1 MKTRKLTAVLL
12 ALIMAFA
19 VLPAAAFAESIEGI
33 AGEAAAMRKL
43 DNAWAALDAAE
54 ADALAQ
60 GMSRTEVIN
69 AVYTAALSLNTV
81 NKDSFSAFTKDG
93 FYFTVDGMYCAYN
106 YRLRNELNTDC
117 APVKEGVVLSK
128 GSGKTEA
135 LRDAESADVF
145 LIAPYY
151 GHDSS
156 FTDQY
161 KREAQSVADATGGDY
176 LLIQSTAATGP
187 AIAENFPNKGVV
199 FFDSH
204 GTQDGTSSYLCL
216 TTSSG
221 ITQEDYNN
229 GWAVY
234 AGSAAYIDGRYIEH
248 HTPAPLSNCLV
259 WMAICEGMKRSGQGT
274 TGAALLRAGAGVVY
288 GYSQSVTFA
297 GDYVYEET
305 FWNLMKDFENPAT
318 VAEAFAQMVEEHG
331 ICDPYGNAYPIV
343 MSDVDAFPANPDS
356 AQTVNSTWKLWG
368 SFPLVDLT
376 GFSLDITSADIKMA
390 QTVNVNMSLVPE
402 NANNYITT
410 WTSADESVAIV
421 EPYAGS
427 RCRAVI
433 TGMGRGETEITCS
446 VSVNGSIIGTET
458 VSVSV
463 TPDETLAE
471 AVNVEGGSL
480 EFGTSAEYSFVPV
493 AEGDRLI
500 AKTNNAGMGNTTAV
514 LLTTIRM
521 AEGDTLSF
529 DYFYSSET
537 DYDHYYFKVN
547 DVEYQKYAD
556 TNMTGF
562 SSYTFT
568 APEAGLYHFEWSY
581 VKDELTDGGSDCV
594 KIDNVAFSGT
604 GEPEEPQLSLIGITA
619 TVHDVRI
626 GERIEVSFDCAPV
639 ACGGTIEPPAPEL
652 NEVAFTI
659 SADGV
664 RFGDVATVSVD
675 CAPVTAPQIAHRG
688 RIEINFPTAFVAGGL
703 GIYAELIPGELLER
717 IEAAGGTYTLG
728 INELEPIES
737 TGHGRYPE
745 SIFVEFECAAG
756 VEMSGNLF
764 NYTAT
769 VSNTFGSE
777 TFPFEVELTIHSCSL
792 TYIENGENYE
802 VPVSANDSVFEVA
815 PRLGDVNLDGS
826 VTIADALEVMRHAI
840 EVLTLEGASLE
851 AADVNGDGVIGLPDA
866 ILIARIAMGL

>member
-69 AVYTAALSLNTV
+69 AVYNAALNLNTV
-81 NKDSFSAFTKDG
+81 DKDSFSDFTKDG

-128 GSGKTEA
+128 GSGKTEN
-135 LRDAESADVF
+135 LKDAESADVF

-248 HTPAPLSNCLV
+248 HTPAPVSNCLV

-331 ICDPYGNAYPIV
+331 VCDPYGNAYPIV

-402 NANNYITT
+402 NANNFVTT

-537 DYDHYYFKVN
+537 DYDYYYFKVN
-547 DVEYQKYAD
+547 GVEYQKYAD

-594 KIDNVAFSGT
+594 KLDNVAFS
-604 GEPEEPQLSLIGITA
+604 
-619 TVHDVRI
+619 
-626 GERIEVSFDCAPV
+626 
-639 ACGGTIEPPAPEL
+639 GTIEPPAPEL

-777 TFPFEVELTIHSCSL
+777 TFPFEVELTIYSSSL
-792 TYIENGENYE
+792 TYIENGVNYE
-802 VPVSANDSVFEVA
+802 VPVSVNNSVFEVA

-866 ILIARIAMGL
+866 ILIARRAMGL

>member
-1 MKTRKLTAVLL
+1 
-12 ALIMAFA
+12 
-19 VLPAAAFAESIEGI
+19 
-33 AGEAAAMRKL
+33 
-43 DNAWAALDAAE
+43 
-54 ADALAQ
+54 
-60 GMSRTEVIN
+60 
-69 AVYTAALSLNTV
+69 
-81 NKDSFSAFTKDG
+81 
-93 FYFTVDGMYCAYN
+93 
-106 YRLRNELNTDC
+106 
-117 APVKEGVVLSK
+117 
-128 GSGKTEA
+128 
-135 LRDAESADVF
+135 
-145 LIAPYY
+145 
-151 GHDSS
+151 
-156 FTDQY
+156 
-161 KREAQSVADATGGDY
+161 
-176 LLIQSTAATGP
+176 
-187 AIAENFPNKGVV
+187 
-199 FFDSH
+199 
-204 GTQDGTSSYLCL
+204 
-216 TTSSG
+216 
-221 ITQEDYNN
+221 
-229 GWAVY
+229 
-234 AGSAAYIDGRYIEH
+234 
-248 HTPAPLSNCLV
+248 
-259 WMAICEGMKRSGQGT
+259 
-274 TGAALLRAGAGVVY
+274 
-288 GYSQSVTFA
+288 
-297 GDYVYEET
+297 
-305 FWNLMKDFENPAT
+305 
-318 VAEAFAQMVEEHG
+318 MVEEHG

-537 DYDHYYFKVN
+537 DYDYYYFKVN

-619 TVHDVRI
+619 TANDVRI

-639 ACGGTIEPPAPEL
+639 ACGGTQVVHSGTIAVTTPAVMEEL
-652 NEVAFTI
+652 EH
-659 SADGV
+659 
-664 RFGDVATVSVD
+664 TV
-675 CAPVTAPQIAHRG
+675 
-688 RIEINFPTAFVAGGL
+688 
-703 GIYAELIPGELLER
+703 IPGDILER
-717 IEAAGGTYTLG
+717 IEAAGGHY
-728 INELEPIES
+728 EIEADIIYVDRFALIQGYYIS
-737 TGHGRYPE
+737 
-745 SIFVEFECAAG
+745 FECEAG
-756 VEMSGNLF
+756 VEMTGNLL
-764 NYTAT
+764 T
-769 VSNTFGSE
+769 VSADMPETWHGSLPAVNHAGIRSAE
-777 TFPFEVELTIHSCSL
+777 IFHHA
-792 TYIENGENYE
+792 NGRDYE
-802 VPVSANDSVFEVA
+802 VPTVLTNCPFNILPAM
-815 PRLGDVNLDGS
+815 GDVNLDGS
-826 VTIADALEVMRHAI
+826 VTIADALQVMRHAI
-840 EVLTLEGASLE
+840 EVLTLEGASLD
-851 AADVNGDGVIGLPDA
+851 AADMNGDGVIGLPDA
-866 ILIARIAMGL
+866 ILIARRAMGL

>member
-1 MKTRKLTAVLL
+1 MKTRKFLSLAL

-19 VLPAAAFAESIEGI
+19 MIPVASLAENVDGLVN
-33 AGEAAAMRKL
+33 EAAAMRKL

-69 AVYTAALSLNTV
+69 AVYTAALNLNTV
-81 NKDSFSAFTKDG
+81 DKDSFSDFTKDG

-106 YRLRNELNTDC
+106 YRLRNELGKVTEPASD
-117 APVKEGVVLSK
+117 GIFTIK
-128 GSGKTEA
+128 GSGSNAAMK
-135 LRDAESADVF
+135 DAESPNV
-145 LIAPYY
+145 LLLGPYY
-151 GHDSS
+151 GYDSNFDDS
-156 FTDQY
+156 Y
-161 KREAQSVADATGGDY
+161 KNATQPIADATGGDWE
-176 LLIQSTAATGP
+176 LIQGHAATGP
-187 AIAENFPNKGVV
+187 AIVEAFPDYGSV
-199 FFDSH
+199 FVDSH
-204 GTQDGTSSYLCL
+204 GAASGSSTYICL
-216 TTSSG
+216 TTNEG

-229 GWAVY
+229 GWAVSS
-234 AGSAAYIDGRYIEH
+234 GGAAWIDGRYIQH
-248 HTPAPLSNCLV
+248 HLNGAHISNPFV
-259 WMAICEGMKRSGQGT
+259 WLGICEGMKLSGHGVMANALVEAGC
-274 TGAALLRAGAGVVY
+274 GAVY
-288 GYSQSVTFA
+288 GYSQSVTFIA
-297 GDYVYEET
+297 DLTMYLPSFTGSLMEGATIADAFQT
-305 FWNLMKDFENPAT
+305 MKDEYGVP
-318 VAEAFAQMVEEHG
+318 
-331 ICDPYGNAYPIV
+331 DPRGDAYPIIV
-343 MSDVDAFPANPDS
+343 SPVDPYPANPDS
-356 AQTVNSTWKLWG
+356 EQTVYCEWTLFGNAE
-368 SFPLVDLT
+368 PVEIT
-376 GFSLDITSADIKMA
+376 GFSLDTENVEIYVGKSAAVMF
-390 QTVNVNMSLVPE
+390 NRVPD
-402 NANNYITT
+402 NANNYELV
-410 WTSADESVAIV
+410 WTSSDESVATV
-421 EPYAGS
+421 SGNKRRATVNGVGAGT
-427 RCRAVI
+427 A
-433 TGMGRGETEITCS
+433 TITCT
-446 VSVNGSIIGTET
+446 VMVNGSVFGTATCPVT
-458 VSVSV
+458 VNVD
-463 TPDETLAE
+463 TTLME
-471 AVNVEGGSL
+471 ALNVEGGSL
-480 EFGTSAEYSFVPV
+480 QFGTGDPYGFEAIT
-493 AEGDRLI
+493 EGDRYL
-500 AKTNNAGMGNTTAV
+500 AKSNNASIGNSTAT
-514 LLTTIRM
+514 LTTTVQM
-521 AEGDTLSF
+521 AAGDTLTF
-529 DYFYSSET
+529 DYYYSSENN
-537 DYDHYYFKVN
+537 YDWYRFKANGTEV
-547 DVEYQKYAD
+547 QKLSG
-556 TNMTGF
+556 TGMSDF
-562 SSYTFT
+562 ASYTYT
-568 APEAGLYHFEWSY
+568 AASDGAYTFEWSY
-581 VKDELTDGGSDCV
+581 SKDSSVNGGNDCV
-594 KIDNVAFSGT
+594 KLDNVAFS
-604 GEPEEPQLSLIGITA
+604 
-619 TVHDVRI
+619 
-626 GERIEVSFDCAPV
+626 
-639 ACGGTIEPPAPEL
+639 GTIEPPAPEL

>member
-1 MKTRKLTAVLL
+1 MKTRKFLALAL

-19 VLPAAAFAESIEGI
+19 MIPVASLAENVDGLVN
-33 AGEAAAMRKL
+33 EAAAMRKL

-69 AVYTAALSLNTV
+69 AVYTAALNLNTV
-81 NKDSFSAFTKDG
+81 DKDSFSDFTKDG

-117 APVKEGVVLSK
+117 APVEEGVVLTK
-128 GSGKTEA
+128 GNGKKSA
-135 LRDAESADVF
+135 LKDAESPNVF
-145 LIAPYY
+145 LVAPYY

-161 KREAQSVADATGGDY
+161 KREAQSIAAATGGEY
-176 LLIQSTAATGP
+176 LLIQSTSATGP
-187 AIAENFPNKGVV
+187 AIAENFVDKGVV
-199 FFDSH
+199 IFDSH
-204 GTQDGTSSYLCL
+204 GTQSGTSSYLCL
-216 TTSSG
+216 TTNSG

-229 GWAVY
+229 GWAVRS
-234 AGSAAYIDGRYIEH
+234 GSAAFIDGRYIEN
-248 HTPAPLSNCLV
+248 HTPDTLSNCLV
-259 WMAICEGMKRSGQGT
+259 WMAICEGMKRQGQGT
-274 TGAALLRAGAGVVY
+274 TGYALLRAGAGVVY
-288 GYSQSVTFA
+288 GYSQSVTFV
-297 GDYVYEET
+297 GDYMYEET
-305 FWNLMKDFENPAT
+305 FWNAMKNADDPAT
-318 VAEAFAQMVEEHG
+318 VADAFNLMVAEHG
-331 ICDPYGNAYPIV
+331 ACDPYGDAWPIV
-343 MSDVDAFPANPDS
+343 MSEDDPFPANPDS
-356 AQTVNSTWKLWG
+356 AQTVNSQWTLFG
-368 SFPLVDLT
+368 NPEPVDIT
-376 GFSLDITSADIKMA
+376 GFSLQQNAVEMYIGRTAEINFVR
-390 QTVNVNMSLVPE
+390 QPE
-402 NANNYITT
+402 NANNYELV
-410 WTSADESVAIV
+410 WTSSNESVATVTGNKRKATVTGIS
-421 EPYAGS
+421 AGT
-427 RCRAVI
+427 A
-433 TGMGRGETEITCS
+433 TITCT
-446 VSVNGSIIGTET
+446 VMVNGEVFGSANVAVT
-458 VSVSV
+458 VNVD
-463 TPDETLAE
+463 TTLME
-471 AVNVEGGSL
+471 ALNVEGGAL
-480 EFGTSAEYSFVPV
+480 QFGTSEPYGFEAVT
-493 AEGDRLI
+493 EGDRFL
-500 AKTNNAGMGNTTAV
+500 AKSNNASIGNSTAT
-514 LLTTIRM
+514 LTTTVQM
-521 AEGDTLSF
+521 AAGDTLTF
-529 DYFYSSET
+529 DYYYSSENN
-537 DYDHYYFKVN
+537 YDWYRFKANGTEV
-547 DVEYQKYAD
+547 QKLSG
-556 TNMTGF
+556 TGISDF
-562 SSYTFT
+562 ASYTYT
-568 APEAGLYHFEWSY
+568 AASDGAYTFEWSY
-581 VKDELTDGGSDCV
+581 SKDSSVNGGNDCV
-594 KIDNVAFSGT
+594 KLDNVAFS
-604 GEPEEPQLSLIGITA
+604 
-619 TVHDVRI
+619 
-626 GERIEVSFDCAPV
+626 
-639 ACGGTIEPPAPEL
+639 GTIEPPAPEL

-777 TFPFEVELTIHSCSL
+777 TFPFEVELTIYSSSL
-792 TYIENGENYE
+792 TYIENGVNYE
-802 VPVSANDSVFEVA
+802 VPVSVNNSVFEVA

-840 EVLTLEGASLE
+840 EVLTLDGASLE

>member
-69 AVYTAALSLNTV
+69 AVYTAALNLNTV
-81 NKDSFSAFTKDG
+81 DKDSFSDFTKDG

-128 GSGKTEA
+128 GSGKTEN
-135 LRDAESADVF
+135 LKDAESADVF

-234 AGSAAYIDGRYIEH
+234 AGSAAFIDGRYIEH

-259 WMAICEGMKRSGQGT
+259 WMAICEGMARQGEGT

-343 MSDVDAFPANPDS
+343 MSDVDAFPANADS

-368 SFPLVDLT
+368 SFPLVDLA

-402 NANNYITT
+402 NANNFVTT

-537 DYDHYYFKVN
+537 DYDYYYFKVN

-594 KIDNVAFSGT
+594 KLDNVAFS
-604 GEPEEPQLSLIGITA
+604 
-619 TVHDVRI
+619 
-626 GERIEVSFDCAPV
+626 
-639 ACGGTIEPPAPEL
+639 GTIEPPAPEL

-777 TFPFEVELTIHSCSL
+777 TFPFEVELTIYSSSL
-792 TYIENGENYE
+792 TYIENDKNYE
-802 VPVSANDSVFEVA
+802 VPVSVNNSVFEVA

-840 EVLTLEGASLE
+840 EVLTLEGASLD
-851 AADVNGDGVIGLPDA
+851 AADMNGDGVIGLPDA
-866 ILIARIAMGL
+866 ILIARRAMGL